1 MGPPACLYLCS
12 SLAGA
17 LLLFPWKPF
26 HQIPPHNRR
35 GDRDISKGCQT
46 LLHELSQLWW
56 VHPHQSVTLASCRL
70 SSQVS
75 VRVAGHGA
83 GYQPPKC
90 SNVKLDAITGN
101 STGKLYAFAG
111 NGLLMC
117 IKGQSFLHHK
127 HFIHGCIIDLLRTHL
142 HAPGPSAR
150 WSSCLPHHS
159 FVEGGGWKSGCSIYL
174 HWQCVPNQGT
184 YSDLLWH

>member
-35 GDRDISKGCQT
+35 GERDISKGCQT
-46 LLHELSQLWW
+46 LLHEVSQLWW

-75 VRVAGHGA
+75 VHVAGHGA

-90 SNVKLDAITGN
+90 NNVKMSMLDAITR
-101 STGKLYAFAG
+101 TDKGKIYAFAG

-117 IKGQSFLHHK
+117 IKRQSFLHHIQAF
-127 HFIHGCIIDLLRTHL
+127 HSWL
-142 HAPGPSAR
+142 HHWPCQDPSTCACPLSAMVSIPSPSLICGRR
-150 WSSCLPHHS
+150 WLEEWMLYFPTVTKC
-159 FVEGGGWKSGCSIYL
+159 
-174 HWQCVPNQGT
+174 T
-184 YSDLLWH
+184 

>member
-12 SLAGA
+12 SLAAA

-35 GDRDISKGCQT
+35 GERDISKGCQA

-75 VRVAGHGA
+75 VCVAGHGA

-90 SNVKLDAITGN
+90 KLDAITGN
-101 STGKLYAFAG
+101 DTKKMYAFVG

-117 IKGQSFLHHK
+117 IKGQSFLHHIQAFHSWLHHWPSQDPPTSACSLGAMSPIPSPSLICGK
-127 HFIHGCIIDLLRTHL
+127 RWLEEWMQHFTTRT
-142 HAPGPSAR
+142 
-150 WSSCLPHHS
+150 WC
-159 FVEGGGWKSGCSIYL
+159 
-174 HWQCVPNQGT
+174 T
-184 YSDLLWH
+184 